1 MFLKLKSRLKTRY
14 KKDLDDLMYGGD
26 VIVYIASLYLQRF
39 NKNELSILDIG
50 LGQGIG
56 LLNIK
61 KIVKGYNKEINTNL
75 FGLERYLPYAQ
86 KANKNGIK
94 TIDINIEK
102 DDIPLQDTSLDIIIL
117 NQVLQYIKEWYFM
130 FRKINIFLETDFYRG
145 SDK

>member
-1 MFLKLKSRLKTRY
+1 MFLRLKSRLKTRY
-14 KKDLDDLMYGGD
+14 KKDLDDLMYGG
-26 VIVYIASLYLQRF
+26 IYRF
-39 NKNELSILDIG
+39 TLFTTFYKNELSMLDIG

-75 FGLERYLPYAQ
+75 FGLEHYSPYAQ

-117 NQVLQYIKEWYFM
+117 NQVLKHIKEWYFI
-130 FRKINIFLETDFYRG
+130 FRKINIFLETDFYRE